1 MVYTSLGGWR
11 TATGQEMLAGTST
24 GLVVDPKLV
33 GAGEGPSLRNPY
45 RLAELRAYKLQADTP
60 LLGRGLDLAALFGV
74 DTGGRDYFG
83 VPFPTGNGPE
93 IGAAEVRD

>member
-1 MVYTSLGGWR
+1 VYTSLGGWR
-11 TATGQEMLAGTST
+11 TATGQEMLAGTPT

-33 GAGEGPSLRNPY
+33 GAGEGASLRNPD
-45 RLAELRAYKLQADTP
+45 RLTDLKAYKLQADTP

-83 VPFPTGNGPE
+83 VPVPTGNGPE